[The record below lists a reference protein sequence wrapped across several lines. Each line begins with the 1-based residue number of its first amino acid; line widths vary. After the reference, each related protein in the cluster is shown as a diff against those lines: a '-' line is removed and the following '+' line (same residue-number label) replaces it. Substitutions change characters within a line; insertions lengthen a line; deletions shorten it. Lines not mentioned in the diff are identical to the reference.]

1 MFSDLHYSI
10 ARELISCANKH
21 ELIAYKDLCEKI
33 NYGGVRKIGVYL
45 DPISKFTY
53 SHYGIFI
60 SSIVILK
67 GTEKNGQG
75 FIKMYRLVTGDYAT
89 PESDIEEAQREKV
102 YDRTGRHLLKK
113 CRIVSRIRCL
123 HRTAIPQSLRDSPIC
138 AVHATFG
145 AKVQKN

>member
-75 FIKMYRLVTGDYAT
+75 FIKMYRSVTGDYAT

-102 YDRTGRHLLKK
+102 YEQDWSTLIEEMQNSEQNPMPPRN
-113 CRIVSRIRCL
+113 
-123 HRTAIPQSLRDSPIC
+123 RDPSVIS
-138 AVHATFG
+138 
-145 AKVQKN
+145 

>member
-21 ELIAYKDLCEKI
+21 ELIAYKDFCEKI

-102 YDRTGRHLLKK
+102 YEQDWSTL
-113 CRIVSRIRCL
+113 IEEMQNSE
-123 HRTAIPQSLRDSPIC
+123 
-138 AVHATFG
+138 
-145 AKVQKN
+145 

>member
-1 MFSDLHYSI
+1 MFSDLHCSI

-75 FIKMYRLVTGDYAT
+75 FIKMYRSVTGDYAT

-102 YDRTGRHLLKK
+102 YEQDWSTLIKEMQY
-113 CRIVSRIRCL
+113 SE
-123 HRTAIPQSLRDSPIC
+123 
-138 AVHATFG
+138 
-145 AKVQKN
+145 

>member
-67 GTEKNGQG
+67 GTEN
-75 FIKMYRLVTGDYAT
+75 
-89 PESDIEEAQREKV
+89 DIEEAQREKV
-102 YDRTGRHLLKK
+102 YEQDWSTL
-113 CRIVSRIRCL
+113 IEEMQNSE
-123 HRTAIPQSLRDSPIC
+123 
-138 AVHATFG
+138 
-145 AKVQKN
+145 

>member
-53 SHYGIFI
+53 FHYGIFI
-60 SSIVILK
+60 FSIVIRK
-67 GTEKNGQG
+67 GTKQNGQG
-75 FIKMYRLVTGDYAT
+75 FIKMYRSITGDNET

-102 YDRTGRHLLKK
+102 YEQDWSTLIKEMQYSEG
-113 CRIVSRIRCL
+113 VPMP
-123 HRTAIPQSLRDSPIC
+123 PQNRNPSVTS
-138 AVHATFG
+138 
-145 AKVQKN
+145 

>member
-75 FIKMYRLVTGDYAT
+75 FIKMYRSVTGDYAT

-102 YDRTGRHLLKK
+102 YEQDWSTLIKEMQ
-113 CRIVSRIRCL
+113 
-123 HRTAIPQSLRDSPIC
+123 QSE
-138 AVHATFG
+138 
-145 AKVQKN
+145 